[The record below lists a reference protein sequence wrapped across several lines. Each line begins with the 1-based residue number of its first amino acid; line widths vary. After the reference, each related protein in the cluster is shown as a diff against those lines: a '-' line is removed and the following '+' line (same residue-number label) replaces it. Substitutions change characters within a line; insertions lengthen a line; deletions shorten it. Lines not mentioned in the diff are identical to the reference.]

1 MIIRDITARK
11 QAEAALLKKSDAL
24 RQQNA
29 ELERFNKVS
38 VGREMDLIDL
48 KRRVN
53 ALSRELGRAE
63 PFNLAFADA
72 PPAPGKEAQDASPP
86 AAGAPR

>member
-1 MIIRDITARK
+1 MPICPPWRSTM
-11 QAEAALLKKSDAL
+11 

-38 VGREMDLIDL
+38 VDREMDMIAL
-48 KRRVN
+48 KRQVN
-53 ALSRELGRAE
+53 ALSLELGRVA

-72 PPAPGKEAQDASPP
+72 PPAPGKEAKDATPP
-86 AAGAPR
+86 AAGAHR